1 MDNQGSTGKV
11 MSYKLLKLIYF
22 VHADFFFTLGLS
34 SLTFHAQ
41 AQPLFKE
48 ISERGPNKLG
58 IFLYRSFQLLVRW
71 GHSANLLFVQL
82 RGMGCQF

>member
-1 MDNQGSTGKV
+1 MQ
-11 MSYKLLKLIYF
+11 I
-22 VHADFFFTLGLS
+22 FFFTLGLS
-34 SLTFHAQ
+34 PLTFHAQ

-48 ISERGPNKLG
+48 NSERGPNKLG